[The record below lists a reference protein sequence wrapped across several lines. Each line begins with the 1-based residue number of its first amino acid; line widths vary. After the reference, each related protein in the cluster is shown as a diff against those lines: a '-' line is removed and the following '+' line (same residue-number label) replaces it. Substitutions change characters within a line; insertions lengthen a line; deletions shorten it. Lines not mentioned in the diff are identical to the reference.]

1 MNNAR
6 EIGEARVS
14 ALLIRFSVPA
24 IVGMVV
30 NALYNVVDR
39 IFIGQGVGSLGIAGA
54 TVGFPIMQVQ
64 MAFGMLIGLG
74 GNALVS
80 IRLGEQR
87 REEAEKVLGNAL
99 VLITAISLLLT
110 IPSLIFLRPLLRL
123 FGASPVSMPYAVEY
137 MQVIILGTV
146 FAGVGFGL
154 NHFIRGEGN
163 PRMAMKTMFIGAGL
177 NTLLDPLF
185 IFVFHM
191 GVRGA
196 AIATV
201 ISQMASM
208 TWVLGYFFGR
218 GSLLKI
224 RPANLRLDRA
234 IVKKI
239 AAIGSAPFAMHIVAS
254 LYAVL
259 LNNQLQRFG
268 GDLSISVMG
277 ILNSIAMLF
286 LMPIFGI
293 NQGSQPIIGY
303 NYGARKY
310 DRVRT
315 TVRLAAAAASVVAL
329 TGFLVVMFFP
339 APLMRLFNPRDAGLI
354 AMGTHAMRIFFMVM
368 PVIGFQVIGSSY
380 FQAVGKPKQAMF
392 LALSRQLIFIIPM
405 LAILPRFYG
414 LDGIWMVS
422 PVSDLLSVLVTA
434 CFLWYEIR
442 QLGRKHEAGLGA
454 DPGAAGP
461 VSIPFKEEVDKVG
474 D

>member
-1 MNNAR
+1 
-6 EIGEARVS
+6 
-14 ALLIRFSVPA
+14 
-24 IVGMVV
+24 
-30 NALYNVVDR
+30 
-39 IFIGQGVGSLGIAGA
+39 
-54 TVGFPIMQVQ
+54 
-64 MAFGMLIGLG
+64 
-74 GNALVS
+74 
-80 IRLGEQR
+80 
-87 REEAEKVLGNAL
+87 VLGNAL
-99 VLITAISLLLT
+99 VLIAAISLLLT

-146 FAGVGFGL
+146 FAGIGFGL

-208 TWVLGYFFGR
+208 SWVLAYFFGR
-218 GSLLKI
+218 ESLLKI
-224 RPANLRLDRA
+224 RPVNLKLQRA
-234 IVKKI
+234 IVGKI

-259 LNNQLQRFG
+259 MNNQLQRFG
-268 GDLSISVMG
+268 GDLAISVIG
-277 ILNSIAMLF
+277 ILNSIGMLF
-286 LMPIFGI
+286 MMPIFGI

-303 NYGARKY
+303 NYGARKF

-315 TVRLAAAAASVVAL
+315 TVYLAAAAASVVAL
-329 TGFLVVMFFP
+329 TGYLIVMLFP
-339 APLMRLFNPRDAGLI
+339 VPLISLFNPRDAGLI

-392 LALSRQLIFIIPM
+392 LALSRQLIFIIP
-405 LAILPRFYG
+405 LLVVLPRFYG

-422 PVSDLLSVLVTA
+422 PVSDLLSVLVTTL
-434 CFLWYEIR
+434 FLWYEIR
-442 QLGRKHEAGLGA
+442 QLGRQHAAGLGA
-454 DPGAAGP
+454 EPGAPGP
-461 VSIPFKEEVDKVG
+461 DSIPLEEQDAKVG